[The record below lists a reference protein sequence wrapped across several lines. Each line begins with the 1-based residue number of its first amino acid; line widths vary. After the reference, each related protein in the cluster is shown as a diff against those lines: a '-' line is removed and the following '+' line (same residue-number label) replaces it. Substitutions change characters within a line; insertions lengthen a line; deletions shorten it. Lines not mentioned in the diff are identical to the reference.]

1 MSCPAEAIVMNY
13 SLGRTVSAEDRAH
26 LARCKKCRK
35 TLARLEGGA
44 LAEGLQMQG
53 QASTFG
59 PGASVAVDRVDG
71 DAATGAASSAALH
84 SGW

>member
-13 SLGRTVSAEDRAH
+13 SLGRAVSPEDRAH
-26 LARCKKCRK
+26 IARCKKCRK
-35 TLARLEGGA
+35 TLARLESGA

-59 PGASVAVDRVDG
+59 LGRSAAADPNDG
-71 DAATGAASSAALH
+71 DAATGTASSAGLH